1 MITTTFLD
9 SVNSALDMDGV
20 KAIATFRTG
29 NNGTTREGVSLE
41 GVTVSPVVYVDD
53 NMTPEQVADVL
64 KLHMEEGKRFEGFM
78 DDLSH
83 DNILSH
89 VFPQLV
95 AWNEDNKEFLQG
107 KVYTPFKKDLV
118 VLFRYVVSLDSD
130 GLQSIVIPSEWLEA
144 YNLTVADLYDASIE
158 YVNANYTLKGMAE
171 MMAEL
176 LGCDEDDIRAMSGD
190 VKLLISSNQ
199 HVVYGASAIISHD
212 ILNDVHDKLGD
223 FFIIPSS
230 VHEVLL
236 LPVNDG
242 GEAEA
247 MADMIKAVNTEHVAP
262 NEVLGNHAYRYDGYQ
277 VVDA

>member
-9 SVNSALDMDGV
+9 SVNVALAMDGV
-20 KAIATFRTG
+20 KAVATTRTS
-29 NNGTTREGVSLE
+29 NNGVVREGVSLE

-64 KLHMEEGKRFEGFM
+64 KLHIDEGRRFEGFM

-158 YVNANYTLKGMAE
+158 YVNSNYTLKGMAE

-190 VKLLISSNQ
+190 VNLLILSNQ
-199 HVVYGASAIISHD
+199 HAVYGASAIISHD